1 MNAFEWYFEQLK
13 YVTSIKPDLDGVTI
27 DLTSS
32 GVSKEYFTKIDERS
46 DKLLDFYKRSVAT
59 QEVRDALRRIVA
71 IEGYQDDDDLM
82 LCLLMDFVYCFDGL
96 NHPTSLNTCEGLAL
110 LNVMAKVYR
119 PDYYMSYEDLSETP
133 QFIINLDSMVS
144 YIWGCIEETD
154 VMKTQSIVSSLL
166 QVVNPEAD
174 KEYRIILYKLCEAI
188 SEADGIISTS
198 EREFLMNVLRLD
210 DDDVSNDIVTDS
222 IFNRNE

>member
-1 MNAFEWYFEQLK
+1 MNAFESYFEQLK
-13 YVTSIKPDLDGVTI
+13 YVTSIKPDLNGVNI

-32 GVSKEYFTKIDERS
+32 GVSKKYFTKIDERS
-46 DKLLDFYKRSVAT
+46 DNLLDFFRQTVAT
-59 QEVRDALRRIVA
+59 QEVRDALRKIVT

-110 LNVMAKVYR
+110 LNVMTKVYR
-119 PDYYMSYEDLSETP
+119 PDYYMSFEELSETP
-133 QFIINLDSMVS
+133 QFIVNLDSMVS
-144 YIWGCIEETD
+144 YIWGCIEET
-154 VMKTQSIVSSLL
+154 VIMKSQSIVSVLL
-166 QVVNPEAD
+166 QAVNPEAD

-188 SEADGIISTS
+188 SEADGVISTP

-222 IFNRNE
+222 IFIQE